1 MIDDVRVTSV
11 SAAEPV
17 KPGRDIAALRAHI
30 SITVAFLC
38 VLADGW
44 PGLASGAAAAV
55 WRLTRV
61 V

>member
-1 MIDDVRVTSV
+1 MTSTVRQGSP
-11 SAAEPV
+11 EP
-17 KPGRDIAALRAHI
+17 
-30 SITVAFLC
+30 SITVAFLF

-44 PGLASGAAAAV
+44 PGLASGAAAV